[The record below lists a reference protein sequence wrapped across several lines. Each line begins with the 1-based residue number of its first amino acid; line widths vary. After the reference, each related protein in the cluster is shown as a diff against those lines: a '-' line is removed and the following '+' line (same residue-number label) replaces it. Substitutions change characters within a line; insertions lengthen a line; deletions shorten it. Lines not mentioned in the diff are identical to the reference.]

1 MPPRKRLKNEAI
13 NLIASCEEYLNEEA
27 KLINPFADLNEGPS
41 SNLRKLSSVSVRDS
55 IKETHEEP
63 LSYFSSQTVPRSFH
77 SRQDG
82 TESVRSFVMN
92 PKAKSEEWSQDSDS
106 SEDENDRRNR
116 NGKSGF
122 VNKYVNKVKHYV
134 TK

>member
-1 MPPRKRLKNEAI
+1 MKNEAI

-27 KLINPFADLNEGPS
+27 KLINPFADLGSS
-41 SNLRKLSSVSVRDS
+41 SNNQRKLSSVSVRDS

-63 LSYFSSQTVPRSFH
+63 LSYFSCQTVPRSFH

-92 PKAKSEEWSQDSDS
+92 PRSKSEEWSQDSEDS
-106 SEDENDRRNR
+106 DDDGKTSTSRR
-116 NGKSGF
+116 F